1 MDGLLER
8 DRELA
13 ALGRLIAD
21 AEEGR
26 GRVALIEGPAGIGK
40 SRLLAEARARAGRMT
55 VLTAR
60 CGELERD
67 FSFGAVRQMLEPVA
81 DRRRLLA
88 GAAAPAEG
96 VLEGGTAEGSFA
108 VLHGLYWAVLNLA
121 EERPVLLA
129 IDDLQWSDRPSL
141 RFVAYLVRRLE
152 GSPVLVAATLR
163 STEPGTDPALI
174 AEIAADPLCEA
185 VRPGPLGEDAVI
197 ELVTERLGE
206 PDPRFAAACR
216 EATGGNPLLLRHLL
230 AALEQDGVAPS
241 AAGAAAVR
249 EIGTRA
255 VSRTVLLRLSRLPE
269 DAVAVARAVAVLGD
283 SSGLP
288 AVAALTGLDEA
299 TVARA
304 AGELAR
310 ADILRAET
318 PLGYVHPLVR
328 DAVHLDVPGGERELQ
343 HGRAADVLADA
354 GAPAQEVAAQL
365 LHAPR
370 RGNPATVELLRTAA
384 AQAARRGGPDSAL
397 AYLGRALEEPPPAEL
412 RGTLHFELGVA
423 AAEMNAPLAA
433 EHLRVAYDVLT
444 APDER
449 ATAAFALAQSLLFTG
464 HAAEGG
470 ALARLAADAAP
481 ADMRLAIQ
489 AMEMIAVFFGYDR
502 EALARIELE
511 RGTGLGARMLMAA
524 TAFARA
530 AGGAPAAECEALAL
544 ESWEGGELLASSSG
558 LFWSAALVAL
568 VLAESPQAGNW
579 LATAREQAHR
589 SGSVF
594 STSSVGLWSGL
605 FLLGTGELEEAG
617 ELLIEANRL
626 QELWGSAPTA
636 TSWARGLYAHHAVL
650 VGDAAR
656 ARAILGEAPAA
667 EEESDGANLWRR
679 AHAELSLAEGR
690 AEEAL
695 ADADLMG
702 RTALH
707 VLHPDWKPWQS
718 LRARALGQLG
728 RGDEAIAAIE
738 AELELA
744 RGCGA
749 AGAIG
754 RCLRQRGELEQDV
767 ERLREAA
774 ELLAGSP
781 ARLEHARA
789 LAALGAALR
798 RDRHATEA
806 REPLREALE
815 LAEACACPPLVE
827 AVRSELYASGARPRT
842 AALSGVGALTA
853 SERRVATL
861 AAGGQT
867 NREIA
872 QALFVTPKTV
882 EVHLSNAYRKLDI
895 RSRRELPG
903 ALAAG

>member
-13 ALGRLIAD
+13 ALDRLIAD
-21 AEEGR
+21 AEDGR

-40 SRLLAEARARAGRMT
+40 SRLLAEARNRSGRMT
-55 VLTAR
+55 VLSAR

-67 FSFGAVRQMLEPVA
+67 FSFGAVRQLLEPVA
-81 DRRRLLA
+81 DRERLLA
-88 GAAAPAEG
+88 GAAAPVAG

-121 EERPVLLA
+121 EEAPVLLA

-152 GSPVLVAATLR
+152 GAPVLVAATLR

-185 VRPGPLGEDAVI
+185 VRPAPLGDAAVI

-206 PDPRFAAACR
+206 PDSRFAAACR

-255 VSRTVLLRLSRLPE
+255 VSRTVLLRLSRLPA

-288 AVAALTGLDEA
+288 AVAALTGLDEE

-328 DAVHLDVPGGERELQ
+328 DVVYLDVPAGERELR
-343 HGRAADVLADA
+343 HGRAAEVLAAA
-354 GAPAQEVAAQL
+354 GAPAEEVAAQL

-370 RGNPATVELLRTAA
+370 RGEPGTVELLRAAA

-397 AYLGRALEEPPPAEL
+397 AYLSRALEEPPPPEL
-412 RGTLHFELGVA
+412 RGKLHFELGVA

-444 APDER
+444 EPDER
-449 ATAAFALAQSLLFTG
+449 ATAAFALAQSQLFTG
-464 HAAEGG
+464 HAMEGG
-470 ALARLAADAAP
+470 ALARRAADAAP
-481 ADMRLAIQ
+481 ADLRLAIQ

-502 EALARIELE
+502 EALTRIELE
-511 RGTGLGARMLMAA
+511 RGDGLGARMLMAA

-530 AGGAPAAECEALAL
+530 AGGAPAAGCEALAL
-544 ESWEGGELLASSSG
+544 ESWEGGELLESSSG

-568 VLAESPQAGNW
+568 VLAESPRTGEW
-579 LATAREQAHR
+579 MATCREQAHR

-605 FLLGTGELEEAG
+605 HLLGTGELEDAG
-617 ELLIEANRL
+617 ELLVEANRL
-626 QELWGSAPTA
+626 QEIWGSAPTA
-636 TSWARGLYAHHAVL
+636 TSWARGLYAYRAV
-650 VGDAAR
+650 VIGDAG
-656 ARAILGEAPAA
+656 ARAILGDAPAA

-679 AHAELSLAEGR
+679 ARAELALAEGR

-695 ADADLMG
+695 ADAELMG

-718 LRARALGQLG
+718 LKARALGQLG
-728 RGDEAIAAIE
+728 RVDEAIAAAE

-749 AGAIG
+749 PGVIG
-754 RCLRQRGELEQDV
+754 RCLRVRGELEQDV

-774 ELLAGSP
+774 TVLAGSS

-827 AVRSELYASGARPRT
+827 TVRSELYASGARPRT
-842 AALSGVGALTA
+842 AALTGVGSLTA

-903 ALAAG
+903 ALVAG